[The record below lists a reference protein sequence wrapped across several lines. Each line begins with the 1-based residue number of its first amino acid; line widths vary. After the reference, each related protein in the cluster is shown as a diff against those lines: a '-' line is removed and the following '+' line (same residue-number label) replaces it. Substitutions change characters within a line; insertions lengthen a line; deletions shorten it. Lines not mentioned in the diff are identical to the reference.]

1 MERGKRLFE
10 VSKVERTEDGV
21 VVRVVEKGVM
31 KEKIEEIVNN
41 CKTGQCSCISEET
54 KRKVSSIDVKILGG
68 KPAIE
73 IRGDVSKE
81 EIEEAVLKSDKIV
94 G

>member
-21 VVRVVEKGVM
+21 VVRVVEEGVM